1 MPALM
6 GHLVSLLSNWIG
18 YGIYLYLCC
27 YMYAE
32 LPQVFSDESDSDD
45 TKNKFPSKQLGLKSS
60 QGSTTTA
67 TEINDGTGASVSY

>member
-1 MPALM
+1 
-6 GHLVSLLSNWIG
+6 
-18 YGIYLYLCC
+18 
-27 YMYAE
+27 MYAE